1 MRLILFRALPSSPTA
16 NKQFVYGDLS
26 QISKNEVYIVG
37 VKEATLV
44 LPNSVEQFINELD
57 ANKDMIFEGDLLR
70 DAEGDIWLVRYSN
83 KYKNFV
89 LKMFKGHFVSELK
102 DVDFSELV
110 KIGNIQKIK
119 ERKK

>member
-1 MRLILFRALPSSPTA
+1 MGA
-16 NKQFVYGDLS
+16 KQVN
-26 QISKNEVYIVG
+26 Q
-37 VKEATLV
+37 V

-57 ANKDMIFEGDLLR
+57 ANKEMIFEGDLLK
-70 DAEGDIWLVRYSN
+70 DNEGDIWLVRYSA

-89 LKMFKGHFVSELK
+89 LKMFKGHFVSDLK
-102 DVDFSELV
+102 EVDFSELV